1 MKITISTTRDAA
13 SSSREGLSKNVK
25 FHFSKKSLNQRIL
38 CWKAEYC
45 KYLRPKFSQY
55 SSDLE
60 TKDIIKITTVKSAS
74 CEQGRAFLKMER
86 NLILPNVS
94 GAFRVKVTGEDK
106 LHQPW
111 QQCQLSRSV
120 SRSTMT
126 STLEITGDDVLK
138 KKMGRFPPPE
148 FFLSLLD
155 SSAKW
160 DLGYPAPF
168 TGKISLWLIR
178 WVPFGIK
185 LSHTLATTTSQS
197 DSPST
202 AVMKL
207 VSWQHRISYIAFLT
221 F

>member
-1 MKITISTTRDAA
+1 MKITLSTTRDAA

-25 FHFSKKSLNQRIL
+25 FHFLKKITKPTHFMLKGGIL
-38 CWKAEYC
+38 QIFS
-45 KYLRPKFSQY
+45 KFSQFL
-55 SSDLE
+55 SNLE

-74 CEQGRAFLKMER
+74 CEQGRAFFKMER

-155 SSAKW
+155 SSAK
-160 DLGYPAPF
+160 
-168 TGKISLWLIR
+168 
-178 WVPFGIK
+178 
-185 LSHTLATTTSQS
+185 
-197 DSPST
+197 
-202 AVMKL
+202 
-207 VSWQHRISYIAFLT
+207 
-221 F
+221 